1 MTKAKFKF
9 VFPKKNEEYEAQC
22 NPMHLEPCTALI
34 MSEHK
39 VDLCMVYLDDTLQFI
54 CTYDE
59 SNGFQRYYKDNTQRT
74 ELYLVYGNEDLMEL
88 ADSDDFEGDAKVA
101 DRETLHNIVAT
112 RNPDFYTQE
121 EANAYVRGVE
131 DAMYICDHEDDY
143 RFVSEQRYYELKNW
157 FENEN

>member
-54 CTYDE
+54 CTYE
-59 SNGFQRYYKDNTQRT
+59 EGKGFQRYYKDNSQRT

-112 RNPDFYTQE
+112 RNPTSTPRRKPTPTL
-121 EANAYVRGVE
+121 EAWRMQCTSATTR
-131 DAMYICDHEDDY
+131 MTT
-143 RFVSEQRYYELKNW
+143 VS
-157 FENEN
+157 